1 MHSCGNFAVRPGR
14 VRAVTALP
22 PRDDSSDGRAE
33 AQTRAIVAADAL
45 RESILAGAVRP
56 GTRINEV
63 QLSQRLGVSRT
74 PTRAALHALAA
85 EGLLDYVPN
94 RGFTVRAYAPETI
107 AQAYE
112 IRAVLEGLACR
123 FAAERRLDTADR
135 DRFARALADGDAVVQ
150 RFDGTPRQMEA
161 YRKANVAFHA
171 AVLTAARNR
180 MLEDALRL
188 ALTRPAATL
197 RNIVAF
203 TEAQVRR
210 RHDDHHRIHEAIA
223 AGDGWRAELWMRE
236 HVTSV
241 KAIQLAQLR
250 G

>member
-1 MHSCGNFAVRPGR
+1 MSVAPRPG
-14 VRAVTALP
+14 
-22 PRDDSSDGRAE
+22 DSPHRRGE
-33 AQTRAIVAADAL
+33 LQTRATATADAL
-45 RESILAGAVRP
+45 RDSILSGALRP
-56 GTRINEV
+56 GARINEV
-63 QLSQRLGVSRT
+63 QLSQQLGVSRT

-94 RGFTVRAYAPETI
+94 RGFTVRAYSADSI
-107 AQAYE
+107 ARAYE

-123 FAAERRLDTADR
+123 FAAEAGLDAADR
-135 DRFARALADGDAVVQ
+135 DRFARALAEGDSVVQ

-161 YRKANVAFHA
+161 YRKVNVAFHT

-180 MLEDALRL
+180 MLEDTLRL
-188 ALTRPAATL
+188 ALARPAATL
-197 RNIVAF
+197 RNIVSF
-203 TEAQVRR
+203 TEAQIRR
-210 RHDDHHRIHEAIA
+210 RHDDHHRIYEAIA

-241 KAIQLAQLR
+241 KTTQLALLQ